1 MESIHYLLLLDSSES
16 MKPFEG
22 HLKKHLLSHFKKI
35 EKEPT
40 AQLGDSLHLGFFN
53 GQVYPITELKSQSSI
68 SSALQQIEFRGHTAL
83 YDGIGH
89 GINYLQNLKRPG
101 QLLLILVT
109 DGYENVSQDYS
120 SQEINCLLASSSVL
134 AYLIGAGWNV
144 DCIIE
149 KYPIYEMIN
158 HNIHPSQLKEIFT
171 IAQEVYKNLRI

>member
-16 MKPFEG
+16 MKPFKG
-22 HLKKHLLSHFKKI
+22 HIKKHLLSHFKKI
-35 EKEPT
+35 RKEPT

-53 GQVYPITELKSQSSI
+53 AQVYPITEVQEQASI
-68 SSALQQIEFRGHTAL
+68 STALQQIEFKGHTAL
-83 YDGIGH
+83 YDAIGQGIT
-89 GINYLQNLKRPG
+89 YLRNLKRPG

-120 SQEINCLLASSSVL
+120 SQEIDRKLASSSVV

-144 DCIIE
+144 DCLIE

-158 HNIHPSQLKEIFT
+158 HHIYPKQLGEIFS
-171 IAQEVYKNLRI
+171 IAEELYKNLRI

>member
-22 HLKKHLLSHFKKI
+22 HLKKHLLSHFKRIK
-35 EKEPT
+35 KELS
-40 AQLGDSLHLGFFN
+40 AQIGSSLHLGFFN
-53 GQVYPITELKSQSSI
+53 TQVYPIIELEARASI
-68 SSALQQIEFRGHTAL
+68 SSALQLIEFKGHTAL
-83 YDGIGH
+83 YDAIGQ
-89 GINYLQNLKRPG
+89 GINYLRNLKRPG

-120 SQEINCLLASSSVL
+120 SQEINRLLASSSVL

-144 DCIIE
+144 DSLIE

-171 IAQEVYKNLRI
+171 IAEEVYKNSHI

>member
-16 MKPFEG
+16 MKPFES

-40 AQLGDSLHLGFFN
+40 SQIGDSLHLGFFN
-53 GQVYPITELKSQSSI
+53 TQVYPITELEKLTSI
-68 SSALQQIEFRGHTAL
+68 PIALQQIDFKGYTAL
-83 YDGIGH
+83 YDAIGQGI
-89 GINYLQNLKRPG
+89 IYLQNLKRPG

-120 SQEINCLLASSSVL
+120 SQEINSMLASSTVL
-134 AYLIGAGWNV
+134 AYLIGAGWNL

-158 HNIHPSQLKEIFT
+158 HRIHPNQLKEI
-171 IAQEVYKNLRI
+171 IAIAEEVYKNLRI